1 MEPVEKLSFEAA
13 LAELEAIVKRLEEGK
28 VNLEDAV
35 GAYERGAQL
44 KSHCEMQLKN
54 ARMRVEKIM
63 VGPDGTIT
71 TQNFDPV

>member
-44 KSHCEMQLKN
+44 KNHCEMQLKN

-63 VGPDGTIT
+63 VGSDGTIT
-71 TQNFDPV
+71 TQTFDPV